1 MMESEATSSLHTPLV
16 GGVEGMSPSTAAINN
31 TSISKEMEPTQ
42 MTENKACRIFN
53 NLMDEELRNNENTTT
68 INFEDF
74 FTEST
79 NQNDD
84 NLNIMDM
91 IDNFDFTLPNPEAST
106 LDHLINTTEVSD
118 TTTETVWAF
127 ETFEDNM
134 VGLCLPAAE
143 AEGGKVELQ
152 VLDQEPDLLEWII
165 NDSKIEEFN
174 FSQEATIT
182 TSNFVLEPLKEEEVV
197 EKRKRIKIEQLTEEE
212 KYRRMRE
219 QNNRASQLCRA
230 KRKRKR
236 VEEEDE
242 LTILSKRNQELRN
255 HLEKME
261 EQVAE
266 YKKNILKQVT
276 MGRRQ

>member
-1 MMESEATSSLHTPLV
+1 MMESEVTSSLHTPLV
-16 GGVEGMSPSTAAINN
+16 GGVEGMSPLTAMNN

-42 MTENKACRIFN
+42 LTENRACRVFN
-53 NLMDEELRNNENTTT
+53 NLLDDEFNNNENTT
-68 INFEDF
+68 INLDDF

-79 NQNDD
+79 NPADD

-91 IDNFDFTLPNPEAST
+91 IDNFDFTLPYPEATT
-106 LDHLINTTEVSD
+106 LDHLTTAEVSD

-143 AEGGKVELQ
+143 AEGGKVELP

-165 NDSKIEEFN
+165 ADSQIEDFN
-174 FSQEATIT
+174 FAQEATIT
-182 TSNFVLEPLKEEEVV
+182 TSNFVLEQVKEEEVV
-197 EKRKRIKIEQLTEEE
+197 EKRKRIKIEHLTEEE

-219 QNNRASQLCRA
+219 QNNRASQLCRS

-236 VEEEDE
+236 EEEEKE
-242 LTILSKRNQELRN
+242 LEVLSKRNKELRN

-261 EQVAE
+261 EQVAD
-266 YKKNILKQVT
+266 YKKKILEQVT
-276 MGRRQ
+276 MRRRE